1 MIRSLT
7 DNLGTLTL
15 ALVLAIFVWFVAI
28 QETNPIDEQPY
39 REPVRVVMLNMPV
52 GTVPTDAAGAVLS
65 DPPNE
70 SIEVVVRGPRQVLA
84 ELQPS
89 DFEAIVDL
97 STVPLGGADVPVV
110 VTVDNPLVSIVQQ
123 DVESVRIHLEQFRSR
138 SLPITLSIVGEPAL
152 GHIAGEPV
160 METQTVTLEGPAS
173 RVDPVQEA
181 QARLSIEGAREAVE
195 EAVAVR
201 LTDARGRLV
210 TGLEAYPTQILVSVP
225 VSKSDEYAELFVT
238 VNITGTT
245 APGYRLVD
253 YSVEPQRVTIFGPP
267 KAVSALPGFVSTFVV
282 DVSGADTDLVQRVGL
297 QVPEKVT
304 LIGDQTVLV
313 ILDVEPILTSLTV
326 PWRPTV
332 QGPDSGLAATI
343 SPETINVSL
352 VGPLALMES
361 FDPETD
367 LSLTLNLYGMEPGS
381 YQLLPAAFS
390 NVAGVEIEG
399 VLPSALLVEIY
410 PLAMATP
417 APVVTG
423 TATLTSTLTPGL
435 PSTPAPTPVQ

>member
-7 DNLGTLTL
+7 DNLGTLAL

-52 GTVPTDAAGAVLS
+52 GTVLTDAAGAVLS

-89 DFEAIVDL
+89 NFEAIVDL

-210 TGLEAYPTQILVSVP
+210 TGLEAYPTQILVRVP

-267 KAVSALPGFVSTFVV
+267 EAVAALPGFVSTSVV

-326 PWRPTV
+326 PWKPTV

-343 SPETINVSL
+343 SPETVSVSL

-367 LSLTLNLYGMEPGS
+367 LSLTLNLYGIEPGS